1 MNRFRFSIAGLL
13 IMTAIVAVSVNPVAV
28 YFGWQ
33 YPRKVRRMM
42 SLVDSLEDSV
52 SYEDFISEM
61 KLGEM
66 QEYPPMGGGD
76 LSELSGYWE
85 FNHGYRVDVDFG
97 PDECWFTQRFGRT
110 ATTIAS
116 ASGVGHGEI
125 AREKMPLKNKCK
137 DSSDLEAPLAKARW
151 RQLPPAFLSPTSL
164 ARLILPVNVIAKGEL

>member
-13 IMTAIVAVSVNPVAV
+13 IMTAIVAVGVNSVAV

-33 YPRKVRRMM
+33 YPRKVRRTM
-42 SLVDSLEDSV
+42 SFVDSLEDSV
-52 SYEDFISEM
+52 SSEEFIAEL

-97 PDECWFTQRFGRT
+97 PDEMLVYAMIWADSNNHSFYLWGWIRGDRKTKDVFEKQMQR
-110 ATTIAS
+110 
-116 ASGVGHGEI
+116 
-125 AREKMPLKNKCK
+125 LKR
-137 DSSDLEAPLAKARW
+137 P
-151 RQLPPAFLSPTSL
+151 
-164 ARLILPVNVIAKGEL
+164 